1 MVNISGPDFTQMA
14 NRSSLGGEHM
24 EELMKKILRKHLP
37 LCVQKAQLITKIYQQ
52 TEGEPESLRQAKAFA
67 HVLENIP
74 IWIDEEELIAG
85 HAASKPWGVEID
97 PFLGPIDVELLKGL
111 EQEGVVVIDEEDWS
125 TIKEVAEYWRRRNW
139 QYKTWQLADE
149 RLWKFLQVGIW
160 LPPMRSRS
168 EGVGAYAGSGLGIYH
183 GLHLAVPD
191 YEKVLNHGLNSL
203 IEEAEEELKSV
214 RFFSR
219 DDVDKKLFLE
229 AVIIALTAINHF
241 ANRLVELAEAKA
253 GTETNPERRERL
265 HRIAE
270 TCRWIPANPARSF
283 HEALQCFWLIYLVCN
298 PSPTIGVGRFDQY
311 MYPFYRKDKEMGRIT
326 DEEILRLLC
335 ELRVKDMELV
345 RVALRPEKRM
355 QHAGMAKWHNMI
367 IGGVTSNGQDATNEL
382 TYLILEAAKR
392 LTTPHHTIT
401 LRVHE
406 GTPEELIIKALE
418 VVKTG
423 VGMPAFVG
431 DRSYIEFLLSKGVP
445 LSVARNYALGGCL
458 DVALPGLMRIVGA
471 TFFVVPKVLEIFL
484 NDGVDPRTGSE
495 VGPFKVDLDKFQ
507 KYVEFTDSFKEY
519 LTHFIGLWVEEANLN
534 ATIRSELAKH
544 VVEAAL
550 MTDGIKAGKGFFER
564 KMPYEINSVLLPVGM
579 INVADSL
586 ATIKKLVFDEKQ
598 ITMEQLKEAMQ
609 ANWEGYEEL
618 HRMCLESPKYGND
631 DDYADLIAKDLY
643 LFLAKTIT
651 KFDYVL
657 GGKHQP
663 GGISISSMWAGGN
676 ITGATPDGRYA
687 GEVLADGSMSPMRGR
702 DTNGPTAIIKSASK
716 IDQALYA
723 STLLNMKFHPSTLG
737 NTEDLKKLAILI
749 KTYFSLGGKHV
760 QFNVVSRE
768 MLIKA
773 QNEPENHGDLVV
785 RVAGYSAYFVQL
797 GKRIQDEIIARTEL
811 SI

>member
-1 MVNISGPDFTQMA
+1 
-14 NRSSLGGEHM
+14 M
-24 EELMKKILRKHLP
+24 EELMKKVRREHFP
-37 LCVQKAQLITKIYQQ
+37 LCVQKAQLITKMYRE

-85 HAASKPWGVEID
+85 HSASKPWGVEID
-97 PFLGPIDVELLKGL
+97 PFLGPIDIKLLKGL

-125 TIKEVAEYWRRRNW
+125 AIREVAEYWKRRNW
-139 QYKTWQLADE
+139 QYRTWQLTDE

-160 LPPMRSRS
+160 LPPMRNRT
-168 EGVGAYAGSGLGIYH
+168 EGVGTYAGSGLGIYH

-191 YEKVLNHGLNSL
+191 YEKVLNHGLNSM
-203 IEEAEEELKSV
+203 IEEAEEELKSI
-214 RFFSR
+214 RFFGR
-219 DDVDKKLFLE
+219 DDVEKRLFLE
-229 AVIIALTAINHF
+229 AVIITLKAINHF
-241 ANRLVELAEAKA
+241 ANRLADLAEAKA
-253 GTETNPERRERL
+253 ETEANPEQRGKL
-265 HRIAE
+265 QRIAE
-270 TCRWIPANPARSF
+270 TCRWVPANAARSF
-283 HEALQCFWLIYLVCN
+283 YEALQCFWLIYLVCN

-311 MYPFYRKDKEMGRIT
+311 MYPFYSKDKEMGRIT
-326 DEEILRLLC
+326 DEEVIRLLC

-345 RVALRPEKRM
+345 RIALRPEKRM
-355 QHAGMAKWHNMI
+355 QHAGMAKWHNMV
-367 IGGVTSNGQDATNEL
+367 IGGVTSNSQDATNEL
-382 TYLILEAAKR
+382 AYLILEAAKR

-406 GTPEELIIKALE
+406 GTPEKLMIEALE

-471 TFFVVPKVLEIFL
+471 SFFVAPKVLEIFL
-484 NDGVDPRTGSE
+484 NDGVDPRTGLEIS
-495 VGPFKVDLDKFQ
+495 PFKVDLDKFQ
-507 KYVEFTDSFKEY
+507 TYVEFTDAFKKY
-519 LTHFIGLWVEEANLN
+519 LAHFIGLWVEVANLH
-534 ATIRSELAKH
+534 AAVRSELTKH

-550 MTDGIKAGKGFFER
+550 MTNGIKAGKSFFER

-586 ATIKKLVFDEKQ
+586 ATIKKLVFEEKK
-598 ITMEQLKEAMQ
+598 ITMEQLKKAVQ

-618 HRMCLESPKYGND
+618 RRMCLEAPKYGND
-631 DDYADLIAKDLY
+631 DDYTDLIAKDLY
-643 LFLAKTIT
+643 RFLAKTIT
-651 KFDYVL
+651 KFDYTL

-663 GGISISSMWAGGN
+663 GGISISSMWAGGD

-737 NTEDLKKLAILI
+737 NTEDLKKLVTLI
-749 KTYFSLGGKHV
+749 KTYFSLGGKHI

-768 MLIKA
+768 MLIEA
-773 QNEPENHGDLVV
+773 QKHPESHSDLVV

-797 GKRIQDEIIARTEL
+797 GKRVQDEIIARTEL

>member
-1 MVNISGPDFTQMA
+1 
-14 NRSSLGGEHM
+14 M
-24 EELMKKILRKHLP
+24 EELMKKVRREHFP
-37 LCVQKAQLITKIYQQ
+37 LCVQKAQLITKIYRQ

-97 PFLGPIDVELLKGL
+97 PFLGPIDAELLKGL

-125 TIKEVAEYWRRRNW
+125 AIREVAEYWRRRNW
-139 QYKTWQLADE
+139 ECRTWQLADE

-160 LPPMRSRS
+160 LPPMRSRA

-191 YEKVLNHGLNSL
+191 YEKVLSHGLNSI
-203 IEEAEEELKSV
+203 IEEAEEELKSI
-214 RFFSR
+214 RFFGR
-219 DDVDKKLFLE
+219 DDVEKRLFLE
-229 AVIIALTAINHF
+229 AVIIALKAINQF
-241 ANRLVELAEAKA
+241 ANRLVDLAEAKA
-253 GTETNPERRERL
+253 GAEANPERREKL
-265 HRIAE
+265 QRIAE
-270 TCRWIPANPARSF
+270 TCRWVPANAARSF
-283 HEALQCFWLIYLVCN
+283 YEALQCFWLIYLVCN

-326 DEEILRLLC
+326 DEEVVRLLC

-345 RVALRPEKRM
+345 RVALRPAKRM
-355 QHAGMAKWHNMI
+355 QHAGMAKWHNMV

-382 TYLILEAAKR
+382 AYLILEAAKR
-392 LTTPHHTIT
+392 LMTPHHTIT

-406 GTPEELIIKALE
+406 GTPEELMMKALE

-445 LSVARNYALGGCL
+445 IPVARNYALGGCL

-471 TFFVVPKVLEIFL
+471 SFFVAPKVLEIFL
-484 NDGVDPRTGSE
+484 NDGVDPRTGLE

-507 KYVEFTDSFKEY
+507 TYVEFTDALKEY
-519 LTHFIGLWVEEANLN
+519 LAHFIGLWVEVANLH
-534 ATIRSELAKH
+534 AAVRSELTKH

-550 MTDGIKAGKGFFER
+550 MTNGIKAGKSFFER

-586 ATIKKLVFDEKQ
+586 ATIKKLVFEEKK
-598 ITMEQLKEAMQ
+598 ITMEQLKKAVQ

-618 HRMCLESPKYGND
+618 RRMCLEAPKYGND
-631 DDYADLIAKDLY
+631 DDYTDLIAKDLY
-643 LFLAKTIT
+643 RFLAMTIT
-651 KFDYVL
+651 KFDYTL

-663 GGISISSMWAGGN
+663 GGISISSMWAGGD

-716 IDQALYA
+716 IDQTLYA

-737 NTEDLKKLAILI
+737 NTEDLKKLATLI

-768 MLIKA
+768 MLLEA
-773 QNEPENHGDLVV
+773 QKHPENYSDLVV

-797 GKRIQDEIIARTEL
+797 GKRVQDEIIARTEL

>member
-1 MVNISGPDFTQMA
+1 
-14 NRSSLGGEHM
+14 M
-24 EELMKKILRKHLP
+24 EELMNKVRREHFP
-37 LCVQKAQLITKIYQQ
+37 LCVQKSQLTTEIYRQ

-85 HAASKPWGVEID
+85 YAASKPWGVEID

-111 EQEGVVVIDEEDWS
+111 EQEGVVVIDEKDWPA
-125 TIKEVAEYWRRRNW
+125 IREVAEYWRKRNW
-139 QYKTWQLADE
+139 QYRTWQLADE
-149 RLWKFLQVGIW
+149 RLWEFLQVGIW
-160 LPPMRSRS
+160 LPPMRSRT

-183 GLHLAVPD
+183 GLHLAVLD
-191 YEKVLNHGLNSL
+191 YERVLNHGLNS
-203 IEEAEEELKSV
+203 IIDEAEEELKNI
-214 RFFSR
+214 RFFGR
-219 DDVDKKLFLE
+219 DDVEKRLFLE
-229 AVIIALTAINHF
+229 AVIIAFKAINHF
-241 ANRLVELAEAKA
+241 ANRLADLAEAKA
-253 GTETNPERRERL
+253 GTEANLERREQL
-265 HRIAE
+265 QRITE
-270 TCRWIPANPARSF
+270 TCRWVPANAARSF
-283 HEALQCFWLIYLVCN
+283 YEALQCFWLIYLVCN

-326 DEEILRLLC
+326 DEEVVRLLC
-335 ELRVKDMELV
+335 ELRIKDMELV

-355 QHAGMAKWHNMI
+355 QHAGMAKWHNML

-392 LTTPHHTIT
+392 LMTPHHTIT

-406 GTPEELIIKALE
+406 GTPEELMIKALE

-471 TFFVVPKVLEIFL
+471 SFFVAPKVLEIFL
-484 NDGVDPRTGSE
+484 NDGVDPRTGLE
-495 VGPFKVDLDKFQ
+495 VGPFKVDLDKLQ
-507 KYVEFTDSFKEY
+507 TYVEFTDALKEY
-519 LTHFIGLWVEEANLN
+519 LAHFVGLWAEEANLN
-534 ATIRSELAKH
+534 AAVRSELAKH

-550 MTDGIKAGKGFFER
+550 MTNGIKVGKSFFER
-564 KMPYEINSVLLPVGM
+564 EMPYEINSVLLPVGM

-586 ATIKKLVFDEKQ
+586 ATIKKLVFEEKK
-598 ITMEQLKEAMQ
+598 ITMEQLKEAVK

-618 HRMCLESPKYGND
+618 RRMCLEAPKYGND

-663 GGISISSMWAGGN
+663 GGISISSMWAGGA

-723 STLLNMKFHPSTLG
+723 STLLNMKFHPSTFG
-737 NTEDLKKLAILI
+737 NTEDLKKLATLI

-768 MLIKA
+768 MLLEA
-773 QNEPENHGDLVV
+773 QNQPESYSDLVV

-797 GKRIQDEIIARTEL
+797 GKGVQDEIIARTEL

>member
-1 MVNISGPDFTQMA
+1 
-14 NRSSLGGEHM
+14 M
-24 EELMKKILRKHLP
+24 EELVNKVRREHFP
-37 LCVQKAQLITKIYQQ
+37 LCVRKAQLITEIYRQM
-52 TEGEPESLRQAKAFA
+52 EGEPESLRQAKAFA
-67 HVLENIP
+67 YVLENIP
-74 IWIDEEELIAG
+74 IWIDEEELIVG

-97 PFLGPIDVELLKGL
+97 PFLGPIDVELLNGL
-111 EQEGVVVIDEEDWS
+111 EQERVVVIDEEDWAA
-125 TIKEVAEYWRRRNW
+125 IREVAEYWRRMNW
-139 QYKTWQLADE
+139 QYRTWQLADE

-160 LPPMRSRS
+160 LPPMRSRA

-191 YEKVLNHGLNSL
+191 YEKVLSHGLNSI
-203 IEEAEEELKSV
+203 IEEAEEELKSI
-214 RFFSR
+214 RFFGR
-219 DDVDKKLFLE
+219 DDVEKRLFLE
-229 AVIIALTAINHF
+229 AVIIALKAINHF
-241 ANRLVELAEAKA
+241 ANRLADLAEAKA
-253 GTETNPERRERL
+253 GTEANLERRERIQ
-265 HRIAE
+265 RIAE
-270 TCRWIPANPARSF
+270 TCRWVPANAARSF
-283 HEALQCFWLIYLVCN
+283 YEALQCFWLIYLVCN

-326 DEEILRLLC
+326 DEEVIRLLC

-355 QHAGMAKWHNMI
+355 QHAGMAKWHNMV
-367 IGGVTSNGQDATNEL
+367 IGGVTSNSQDATNEL

-406 GTPEELIIKALE
+406 GTPEELMIKALE

-431 DRSYIEFLLSKGVP
+431 DRSYIEFLLLKGVP

-471 TFFVVPKVLEIFL
+471 SFFVAPKVLEIFL
-484 NDGVDPRTGSE
+484 NDGVDPRTGLE

-507 KYVEFTDSFKEY
+507 TYVELTDALKEY
-519 LTHFIGLWVEEANLN
+519 LAHFIGLWAEEANLG
-534 ATIRSELAKH
+534 AAVRSELAKH

-550 MTDGIKAGKGFFER
+550 MTNGIKAGKSFFER
-564 KMPYEINSVLLPVGM
+564 KMPYEVNSVLLPVGM

-586 ATIKKLVFDEKQ
+586 AAIKKLVFEEKK
-598 ITMEQLKEAMQ
+598 ITMEQLKKAVQ
-609 ANWEGYEEL
+609 ANWEEYEEL
-618 HRMCLESPKYGND
+618 RRMCLEAPKYGND

-643 LFLAKTIT
+643 RFLAKTIT
-651 KFDYVL
+651 KFDYTL

-663 GGISISSMWAGGN
+663 GGISISSMWAGGA

-737 NTEDLKKLAILI
+737 STEDLKKLATLI

-760 QFNVVSRE
+760 QFNVVNRE
-768 MLIKA
+768 ILLEA
-773 QNEPENHGDLVV
+773 QKQPENYSDLVV

-797 GKRIQDEIIARTEL
+797 GKRVQDEIIARTEL
-811 SI
+811 NI

>member
-1 MVNISGPDFTQMA
+1 
-14 NRSSLGGEHM
+14 M
-24 EELMKKILRKHLP
+24 EELMKKVRREHFP
-37 LCVQKAQLITKIYQQ
+37 LCVQKAQLITKIYRQ

-67 HVLENIP
+67 HVVENIP
-74 IWIDEEELIAG
+74 IWIDEEEFIVG
-85 HAASKPWGVEID
+85 HAASKHWGVEID
-97 PFLGPIDVELLKGL
+97 PFLGPLDVEMLKGL
-111 EQEGVVVIDEEDWS
+111 EQEGVVVIDEEDWPA
-125 TIKEVAEYWRRRNW
+125 IREVAEYWRTRNW
-139 QYKTWQLADE
+139 QYKAWHLADD

-160 LPPMRSRS
+160 LPPMRSRA
-168 EGVGAYAGSGLGIYH
+168 EGIGTYAGAGLGIYH
-183 GLHLAVPD
+183 GLHLAVLD
-191 YEKVLNHGLNSL
+191 YEKVLSHGLSSA
-203 IEEAEEELKSV
+203 IEEAEAELESI

-219 DDVDKKLFLE
+219 DDVEKRRFLE
-229 AVIIALTAINHF
+229 AVIIALKAINHL
-241 ANRLVELAEAKA
+241 ANRFADLAEAKA
-253 GTETNPERRERL
+253 ATEADPERKEKL
-265 HRIAE
+265 QRIAE
-270 TCRWIPANPARSF
+270 TCRWVPAKPARSF
-283 HEALQCFWLIYLVCN
+283 YEALQCFWLIYLACN
-298 PSPTIGVGRFDQY
+298 PSPTIGIGRFDQY
-311 MYPFYRKDKEMGRIT
+311 MYPFYKKDKELGRIT
-326 DEEILRLLC
+326 DEEVIRLLC
-335 ELRVKDMELV
+335 ELRAKDMELV

-355 QHAGMAKWHNMI
+355 QHAGMAKWHNMV
-367 IGGVTSNGQDATNEL
+367 IGGLTSNGQDATNEL

-392 LTTPHHTIT
+392 LMTPHHTIT

-406 GTPEELIIKALE
+406 GTPEELMIKALE

-445 LSVARNYALGGCL
+445 ITVARNYALGGCL
-458 DVALPGLMRIVGA
+458 DVALPGLMRIVEA
-471 TFFVVPKVLEIFL
+471 SFFVVPKVLEIFL
-484 NDGVDPRTGSE
+484 NGGVDPRTGLK
-495 VGPFKVDLDKFQ
+495 VGPFKADFDEFQ
-507 KYVEFTDSFKEY
+507 TYVEFTDAFKKY
-519 LTHFIGLWVEEANLN
+519 LAHFISLWVETANLL
-534 ATIRSELAKH
+534 TTVRSELMKN

-550 MTDGIKAGKGFFER
+550 MTNGIKAGKSFYER

-586 ATIKKLVFDEKQ
+586 ATIKKLVFQEKK
-598 ITMEQLKEAMQ
+598 ITMEQLKKAVQ

-618 HRMCLESPKYGND
+618 HRMCLEAPKYGND

-643 LFLAKTIT
+643 RFLAQTIT

-663 GGISISSMWAGGN
+663 GGISISSMWAGGD

-687 GEVLADGSMSPMRGR
+687 AEVLADGSMSPMRGR

-737 NTEDLKKLAILI
+737 NTEDLRKLTALI
-749 KTYFSLGGKHV
+749 KTYFRLGGKHV

-768 MLIKA
+768 MLLEA
-773 QNEPENHGDLVV
+773 QKHPESYSDLVV

-797 GKRIQDEIIARTEL
+797 GKRVQDEIIARTEL

>member
-1 MVNISGPDFTQMA
+1 
-14 NRSSLGGEHM
+14 M
-24 EELMKKILRKHLP
+24 EELMKRVRREHFP
-37 LCVQKAQLITKIYQQ
+37 LCVQKAQLITKMYQE
-52 TEGEPESLRQAKAFA
+52 TEGEPETVRQAKAFA
-67 HVLENIP
+67 HVVDNIP
-74 IWIDEEELIAG
+74 IWIDEDEFIVG
-85 HAASKPWGVEID
+85 HGASKPWGVEID
-97 PFLGPIDVELLKGL
+97 PFLGPVDIEMLKGL

-125 TIKEVAEYWRRRNW
+125 AIREVAEYWRTRNW
-139 QYKTWQLADE
+139 QYKAWQLADE

-160 LPPMRSRS
+160 LPPMRSRA
-168 EGVGAYAGSGLGIYH
+168 EGIGTYAGAGLGIYH
-183 GLHLAVPD
+183 GLHLSVLD
-191 YEKVLNHGLNSL
+191 YEKVLSHGLNGI
-203 IEEAEEELKSV
+203 IEEAEVELENI

-219 DDVDKKLFLE
+219 DDVERRRFLE
-229 AVIIALTAINHF
+229 AVIIALKAINHLADRF
-241 ANRLVELAEAKA
+241 ADLAEAKA
-253 GTETNPERRERL
+253 ETEANSEQKEKL
-265 HRIAE
+265 QRIAE
-270 TCRWIPANPARSF
+270 TCRWVPAKPARSF
-283 HEALQCFWLIYLVCN
+283 YEALQCFWLIYLVCN
-298 PSPTIGVGRFDQY
+298 PSPTIGIGRFDQY
-311 MYPFYRKDKEMGRIT
+311 MYPFYKKDKELDRIT
-326 DEEILRLLC
+326 DEEVVRLLC
-335 ELRVKDMELV
+335 ELRAKDMELV

-355 QHAGMAKWHNMI
+355 QHAGMAKWHNMV
-367 IGGVTSNGQDATNEL
+367 IGGQTSNGQDATNEL

-392 LTTPHHTIT
+392 LMTPHHTIT

-406 GTPEELIIKALE
+406 GTPEELMIKALE

-445 LSVARNYALGGCL
+445 FPVVRNYALGGCL
-458 DVALPGLMRIVGA
+458 DVALPGLMRIVEA
-471 TFFVVPKVLEIFL
+471 SFFVVPKVLEIFL
-484 NDGVDPRTGSE
+484 NGGVDPRTGLK
-495 VGPFKVDLDKFQ
+495 VGPLKADFDEFQ
-507 KYVEFTDSFKEY
+507 TYVEFTDAFKKY
-519 LTHFIGLWVEEANLN
+519 LAHFIGLWVETANLL
-534 ATIRSELAKH
+534 TTVRSELMKN

-550 MTDGIKAGKGFFER
+550 MTNGIKAGKSFYER

-586 ATIKKLVFDEKQ
+586 ATIKKLVFKEKK
-598 ITMEQLKEAMQ
+598 ITMEQLREAVQ
-609 ANWEGYEEL
+609 ANWKGYEEL

-631 DDYADLIAKDLY
+631 DDYADVIAKDLY
-643 LFLAKTIT
+643 RFLAQTIT

-663 GGISISSMWAGGN
+663 GGISISSMWAGGD

-687 GEVLADGSMSPMRGR
+687 AEVLADGSMSPMRGR

-737 NTEDLKKLAILI
+737 NTEDLRKLTALI

-768 MLIKA
+768 MLLEA
-773 QNEPENHGDLVV
+773 QKHPENYSDLVV

-797 GKRIQDEIIARTEL
+797 GKRVQDEIIARTEL

>member
-1 MVNISGPDFTQMA
+1 
-14 NRSSLGGEHM
+14 
-24 EELMKKILRKHLP
+24 
-37 LCVQKAQLITKIYQQ
+37 
-52 TEGEPESLRQAKAFA
+52 
-67 HVLENIP
+67 VLENIP
-74 IWIDEEELIAG
+74 IWIDEEELIVG

-97 PFLGPIDVELLKGL
+97 PFLGPLDVEMLKGL
-111 EQEGVVVIDEEDWS
+111 EQEGVVVVDEEDWS
-125 TIKEVAEYWRRRNW
+125 AIREVAQYWRKKNW
-139 QYKTWQLADE
+139 QYRTWQLADE

-160 LPPMRSRS
+160 LPPMRSRV

-183 GLHLAVPD
+183 GLHLAVLD
-191 YEKVLNHGLNSL
+191 YEKVLSHGLNGI
-203 IEEAEEELKSV
+203 IEEAEAELKNI
-214 RFFSR
+214 RFSSK
-219 DDVDKKLFLE
+219 DDVEKRCFLE
-229 AVIIALTAINHF
+229 ALIIALKAINHF
-241 ANRLVELAEAKA
+241 AHRLADLAKA
-253 GTETNPERRERL
+253 KKEANPEQREKL
-265 HRIAE
+265 QRIVE
-270 TCRWIPANPARSF
+270 TCRWVPANPARSF
-283 HEALQCFWLIYLVCN
+283 HEALQCFWLIYIVCN

-311 MYPFYRKDKEMGRIT
+311 MYPFYKKDKETGRIT
-326 DEEILRLLC
+326 DEEVIRLLC
-335 ELRVKDMELV
+335 ELRAKDMELM

-355 QHAGMAKWHNMI
+355 QHAGMAKWHNMV

-406 GTPEELIIKALE
+406 GTPEELMIKALE

-431 DRSYIEFLLSKGVP
+431 DTSYIEFLLSKGVP
-445 LSVARNYALGGCL
+445 ISVARNYALGGCL
-458 DVALPGLMRIVGA
+458 DVSLPGLMRIVGA
-471 TFFVVPKVLEIFL
+471 TFFVAPKVLEIFL
-484 NDGVDPRTGSE
+484 NDGVDPRTGLK
-495 VGPFKVDLDKFQ
+495 VGPFNVDLDKFQ
-507 KYVEFTDSFKEY
+507 TYVEFTDTFKKY
-519 LTHFIGLWVEEANLN
+519 SAYFIGLWVEEANLN
-534 ATIRSELAKH
+534 AAVRSELAKH
-544 VVEAAL
+544 IVEAAL
-550 MTDGIKAGKGFFER
+550 MTNGIKAGKSFFER

-579 INVADSL
+579 INVADSM
-586 ATIKKLVFDEKQ
+586 AAIKKLVFEEKK
-598 ITMEQLKEAMQ
+598 ITIEQLKEAVQ

-618 HRMCLESPKYGND
+618 RHMCLEAPKYGND

-643 LFLAKTIT
+643 RFLAETIT

-663 GGISISSMWAGGN
+663 GGISISSMWAGGD

-737 NTEDLKKLAILI
+737 NTEDLKKLATLI

-768 MLIKA
+768 MLLEA
-773 QNEPENHGDLVV
+773 QKCPDSYSDLVV

-797 GKRIQDEIIARTEL
+797 GKRVQDEIIARTEL

>member
-1 MVNISGPDFTQMA
+1 
-14 NRSSLGGEHM
+14 M
-24 EELMKKILRKHLP
+24 EELMKKVRREHLP
-37 LCVQKAQLITKIYQQ
+37 LCVQKAQLITEIYRQ

-74 IWIDEEELIAG
+74 IWIDEEEFIAG

-111 EQEGVVVIDEEDWS
+111 EQEGVVVIDEDDWS
-125 TIKEVAEYWRRRNW
+125 VIRGVAEYWKRRNW

-191 YEKVLNHGLNSL
+191 YEQVLEHGLNSL
-203 IEEAEEELKSV
+203 IEEAEEELKSI
-214 RFFSR
+214 RFFGR
-219 DDVDKKLFLE
+219 DDVEKKLFLE
-229 AVIIALTAINHF
+229 AVIIAFRAINHF
-241 ANRLVELAEAKA
+241 ANRLADLAEAKA
-253 GTETNPERRERL
+253 GKEANPEQREQL
-265 HRIAE
+265 QKIAE
-270 TCRWIPANPARSF
+270 TCRWVPANPARNF
-283 HEALQCFWLIYLVCN
+283 YEALQCFWLIYLACN

-311 MYPFYRKDKEMGRIT
+311 MYPFYSKDKEIGRIT
-326 DEEILRLLC
+326 DEEVVRLLC
-335 ELRVKDMELV
+335 ELRAKDMELV
-345 RVALRPEKRM
+345 RIALRPAKRM
-355 QHAGMAKWHNMI
+355 QHAGMAKWHNMV

-406 GTPEELIIKALE
+406 GTPEELMIKALE

-423 VGMPAFVG
+423 IGMPAFVG

-445 LSVARNYALGGCL
+445 PSVARNYALGGCL

-471 TFFVVPKVLEIFL
+471 SFFVAPKVLEIFL
-484 NDGVDPRTGSE
+484 NDGVDPRTGLE
-495 VGPFKVDLDKFQ
+495 VGPFKVDLDRLQ
-507 KYVEFTDSFKEY
+507 TYVEFTDALKEY
-519 LTHFIGLWVEEANLN
+519 LAHFIGLWVEEANLN
-534 ATIRSELAKH
+534 AAVRSKLAKH
-544 VVEAAL
+544 VVEATL
-550 MTDGIKAGKGFFER
+550 MTNGIKAAKSFFER

-586 ATIKKLVFDEKQ
+586 AAIKKLVFEEKK
-598 ITMEQLKEAMQ
+598 ITMEQLREAVH

-618 HRMCLESPKYGND
+618 RRMCLEAPKYGND
-631 DDYADLIAKDLY
+631 DDYTDVIAKDLY
-643 LFLAKTIT
+643 RFLAKTIT
-651 KFDYVL
+651 KFDYTL

-663 GGISISSMWAGGN
+663 GGISISSMWAGGD

-737 NTEDLKKLAILI
+737 NTEDLRKLATLI
-749 KTYFSLGGKHV
+749 KTYFSLGGKHI
-760 QFNVVSRE
+760 QFNVVNRE
-768 MLIKA
+768 ILLEA
-773 QNEPENHGDLVV
+773 QKQPENYHDLVV

-797 GKRIQDEIIARTEL
+797 GKRVQDEIIARTEL
-811 SI
+811 NI

>member
-1 MVNISGPDFTQMA
+1 
-14 NRSSLGGEHM
+14 M
-24 EELMKKILRKHLP
+24 EELMKKVRREHFP
-37 LCVQKAQLITKIYQQ
+37 LCVQKAQLITKIYRQ

-97 PFLGPIDVELLKGL
+97 PFLGPIDAELLKGL

-125 TIKEVAEYWRRRNW
+125 AIGEVAEYWRRRNW
-139 QYKTWQLADE
+139 EYRTWQLADE

-160 LPPMRSRS
+160 LPPMRSRA

-191 YEKVLNHGLNSL
+191 YEKVLSHGLNSI
-203 IEEAEEELKSV
+203 IEEAEEELKSI
-214 RFFSR
+214 RFFGR
-219 DDVDKKLFLE
+219 DDVEKRLFLE
-229 AVIIALTAINHF
+229 AVIIALKAINQF
-241 ANRLVELAEAKA
+241 ANRLVDLAEAKVGA
-253 GTETNPERRERL
+253 EANPERREKL
-265 HRIAE
+265 QRIAE
-270 TCRWIPANPARSF
+270 TCRWVPANAARSF
-283 HEALQCFWLIYLVCN
+283 YEALQCFWLIYLVCN

-326 DEEILRLLC
+326 DEEVVRLLC

-345 RVALRPEKRM
+345 RVALRPAKRM
-355 QHAGMAKWHNMI
+355 QHAGMAKWHNMV

-382 TYLILEAAKR
+382 AYLILEAAKR
-392 LTTPHHTIT
+392 LMTPHHTIT

-406 GTPEELIIKALE
+406 GTPEELMMKALE

-445 LSVARNYALGGCL
+445 IPVARNYALGGCL

-471 TFFVVPKVLEIFL
+471 SFFVAPKVLEIFL
-484 NDGVDPRTGSE
+484 NDGVDPRTGLE

-507 KYVEFTDSFKEY
+507 TYVEFTDALKEY
-519 LTHFIGLWVEEANLN
+519 LAHFIGLWAEVANLH
-534 ATIRSELAKH
+534 AAVRSELTKH

-550 MTDGIKAGKGFFER
+550 MTNGIKAGKSFFER

-586 ATIKKLVFDEKQ
+586 ATIKKLVFEEKK
-598 ITMEQLKEAMQ
+598 ITMEQLKKAVQ

-618 HRMCLESPKYGND
+618 RRMCLEAPKYGND
-631 DDYADLIAKDLY
+631 DDYTDLIAKDLY
-643 LFLAKTIT
+643 RFLAMTIT
-651 KFDYVL
+651 KFDYTL

-663 GGISISSMWAGGN
+663 GGISISSMWAGGD

-737 NTEDLKKLAILI
+737 NTEDLKKLATLI

-768 MLIKA
+768 MLLEA
-773 QNEPENHGDLVV
+773 QKQPENYSDLVV

-797 GKRIQDEIIARTEL
+797 GKRVQDEIIARTEL

>member
-1 MVNISGPDFTQMA
+1 
-14 NRSSLGGEHM
+14 M
-24 EELMKKILRKHLP
+24 EELMKKVRREHFP
-37 LCVQKAQLITKIYQQ
+37 LCVQKAQLTTKIYRQ

-125 TIKEVAEYWRRRNW
+125 AIREVAEYWRRKNW
-139 QYKTWQLADE
+139 EYRTWQLADE

-160 LPPMRSRS
+160 LPPMRSRA

-183 GLHLAVPD
+183 GLHLAVPV
-191 YEKVLNHGLNSL
+191 YEKVLSHGLNSI
-203 IEEAEEELKSV
+203 IEEAEEELKSI
-214 RFFSR
+214 RFFGR
-219 DDVDKKLFLE
+219 DDVEKRLFLE
-229 AVIIALTAINHF
+229 AVIIALKAINQF
-241 ANRLVELAEAKA
+241 ANRLADLAEAKA
-253 GTETNPERRERL
+253 GTEANPERREKL
-265 HRIAE
+265 QRIAE
-270 TCRWIPANPARSF
+270 TCRWVPANAARSF
-283 HEALQCFWLIYLVCN
+283 YEALQCFWLIYLVCN
-298 PSPTIGVGRFDQY
+298 PSPTIGMGRFDQY

-326 DEEILRLLC
+326 DEEVVRLLC

-345 RVALRPEKRM
+345 RVALRPAKRM
-355 QHAGMAKWHNMI
+355 QHAGMAKWHNMV
-367 IGGVTSNGQDATNEL
+367 IGGVTSNSQDATNEL
-382 TYLILEAAKR
+382 AYLILEAAKR

-406 GTPEELIIKALE
+406 GTPEELMIEALE

-431 DRSYIEFLLSKGVP
+431 DKSYIEFLLSKGVP

-471 TFFVVPKVLEIFL
+471 SFFVVPKVLEIFL
-484 NDGVDPRTGSE
+484 NDGVDPRTGLE

-507 KYVEFTDSFKEY
+507 TYVEFTDALKEY
-519 LTHFIGLWVEEANLN
+519 LAHFIGLWVEVANLH
-534 ATIRSELAKH
+534 AAVRSELTKH

-550 MTDGIKAGKGFFER
+550 MTNGIKAGKSFFER

-586 ATIKKLVFDEKQ
+586 TTIKKLVFEEKK
-598 ITMEQLKEAMQ
+598 ITMEQLKKAVQ

-618 HRMCLESPKYGND
+618 RRMCLEAPKYGND
-631 DDYADLIAKDLY
+631 DDYTDLIAKDLY
-643 LFLAKTIT
+643 RFLAKTIT
-651 KFDYVL
+651 KFDYTL

-663 GGISISSMWAGGN
+663 GGISISSMWAGGD

-737 NTEDLKKLAILI
+737 NTEDLRKLATLI

-760 QFNVVSRE
+760 QFNVVNRE
-768 MLIKA
+768 TLLEA
-773 QNEPENHGDLVV
+773 QKHPENYSDLVV

-797 GKRIQDEIIARTEL
+797 GKRVQDEIIARTEL
-811 SI
+811 NI

>member
-1 MVNISGPDFTQMA
+1 
-14 NRSSLGGEHM
+14 M
-24 EELMKKILRKHLP
+24 EELMKKVRREHFP
-37 LCVQKAQLITKIYQQ
+37 LCVQKAQLITKIYRQ

-97 PFLGPIDVELLKGL
+97 PFLGPIDAELLKGL

-125 TIKEVAEYWRRRNW
+125 AIREVAEYWRRRNW
-139 QYKTWQLADE
+139 ECRTWQLADE

-160 LPPMRSRS
+160 LPPMRSRA

-191 YEKVLNHGLNSL
+191 YEKVLSHGLNSI
-203 IEEAEEELKSV
+203 IEEAEEELKSI
-214 RFFSR
+214 RFFGR
-219 DDVDKKLFLE
+219 DDVEKRLFLE
-229 AVIIALTAINHF
+229 AVIIALKAINQF
-241 ANRLVELAEAKA
+241 ANRLVDLAEAKA
-253 GTETNPERRERL
+253 GAEANPERREKL
-265 HRIAE
+265 QRIAE
-270 TCRWIPANPARSF
+270 TCRWVPANAARSF
-283 HEALQCFWLIYLVCN
+283 YEALQCFWLIYLVCN

-326 DEEILRLLC
+326 DEEVVRLLC

-345 RVALRPEKRM
+345 RVALRPAKRM
-355 QHAGMAKWHNMI
+355 QHAGMAKWHNMV

-382 TYLILEAAKR
+382 AYLILEAAKR
-392 LTTPHHTIT
+392 LMTPHHTIT

-406 GTPEELIIKALE
+406 GTPEELMMKALE

-445 LSVARNYALGGCL
+445 IPVARNYALGGCL

-471 TFFVVPKVLEIFL
+471 SFFVAPKVLEIFL
-484 NDGVDPRTGSE
+484 NDGVDPRTGLE

-507 KYVEFTDSFKEY
+507 TYVEFTDALKEY
-519 LTHFIGLWVEEANLN
+519 LAHFIGLWVEVANLH
-534 ATIRSELAKH
+534 AAVRSELTKH

-550 MTDGIKAGKGFFER
+550 MTNGIKAGKSFFER

-586 ATIKKLVFDEKQ
+586 ATIKKLVFEEKK
-598 ITMEQLKEAMQ
+598 ITMEQLKKAVQ

-618 HRMCLESPKYGND
+618 RRMCLEAPKYGND
-631 DDYADLIAKDLY
+631 DDYTDLIAKDLY
-643 LFLAKTIT
+643 RFLAMTIT
-651 KFDYVL
+651 KFDYTL

-663 GGISISSMWAGGN
+663 GGISISSMWAGGD

-716 IDQALYA
+716 IDQTLYA

-737 NTEDLKKLAILI
+737 NTEDLKKLATLI

-768 MLIKA
+768 MLLEA
-773 QNEPENHGDLVV
+773 QKQPENYSDLVV

-797 GKRIQDEIIARTEL
+797 GKRVQDEIIARTEL

>member
-1 MVNISGPDFTQMA
+1 
-14 NRSSLGGEHM
+14 M
-24 EELMKKILRKHLP
+24 EELMKNIRREHFP

-52 TEGEPESLRQAKAFA
+52 TEGEPEILRQAKAFA

-74 IWIDEEELIAG
+74 IWIDEEELIVG

-97 PFLGPIDVELLKGL
+97 PFLGPIDVELIKGL
-111 EQEGVVVIDEEDWS
+111 EQEGVVVVDEEDWS
-125 TIKEVAEYWRRRNW
+125 AIREVAQYWRKKNW
-139 QYKTWQLADE
+139 QYRTWQLADE

-160 LPPMRSRS
+160 LPPMRSRV

-183 GLHLAVPD
+183 GLHLAVLD
-191 YEKVLNHGLNSL
+191 YEKVLSHGLNGI
-203 IEEAEEELKSV
+203 IEEAEAELKNI
-214 RFFSR
+214 RFSSK
-219 DDVDKKLFLE
+219 DDVEKRCFLE
-229 AVIIALTAINHF
+229 ALIIALKAINHF
-241 ANRLVELAEAKA
+241 AHRLADLAKA
-253 GTETNPERRERL
+253 KAKKEANPEQREKL
-265 HRIAE
+265 QRIVE
-270 TCRWIPANPARSF
+270 TCRWVPANPARSF
-283 HEALQCFWLIYLVCN
+283 HEALQCFWLIYIVCN

-311 MYPFYRKDKEMGRIT
+311 MYPFYKKDKETGRIT
-326 DEEILRLLC
+326 DEEVIRLLC
-335 ELRVKDMELV
+335 ELRAKDMELM

-355 QHAGMAKWHNMI
+355 QHAGMAKWHNMV

-406 GTPEELIIKALE
+406 GTPEELMIKALE

-431 DRSYIEFLLSKGVP
+431 DTSYIEFLLSKGVP
-445 LSVARNYALGGCL
+445 ISVARNYALGGCL
-458 DVALPGLMRIVGA
+458 DVSLPGLMRIVGA
-471 TFFVVPKVLEIFL
+471 TFFVAPKVLEIFL
-484 NDGVDPRTGSE
+484 NDGVDPRTGLK
-495 VGPFKVDLDKFQ
+495 VGPFNVDLDKFQ
-507 KYVEFTDSFKEY
+507 TYVEFTDTFKKY
-519 LTHFIGLWVEEANLN
+519 LAYFIGLWVEEANLN
-534 ATIRSELAKH
+534 AAVRSELAKH
-544 VVEAAL
+544 IVEAAL
-550 MTDGIKAGKGFFER
+550 MTNGIKAGKSFFER

-579 INVADSL
+579 INVADSM
-586 ATIKKLVFDEKQ
+586 AAIKKLVFEEKK
-598 ITMEQLKEAMQ
+598 ITIEQLKEAVQ

-618 HRMCLESPKYGND
+618 RHMCLEAPKYGND

-643 LFLAKTIT
+643 RFLAETIT

-663 GGISISSMWAGGN
+663 GGISISSMWAGGD

-737 NTEDLKKLAILI
+737 NTEDLKKLATLI

-768 MLIKA
+768 MLLEA
-773 QNEPENHGDLVV
+773 QKCPDSYSDLVV

-797 GKRIQDEIIARTEL
+797 GKRVQDEIIARTEL

>member
-1 MVNISGPDFTQMA
+1 
-14 NRSSLGGEHM
+14 M
-24 EELMKKILRKHLP
+24 EELMKKVRREHFP
-37 LCVQKAQLITKIYQQ
+37 LCVQKAQLITEIYRQ
-52 TEGEPESLRQAKAFA
+52 TEGEPEILRQAKAFA

-74 IWIDEEELIAG
+74 IWIDEDEFIVG
-85 HAASKPWGVEID
+85 HGASKPWGVEID
-97 PFLGPIDVELLKGL
+97 PFLGPIDVEMLKGL
-111 EQEGVVVIDEEDWS
+111 EQEGVLTIDEEDWAA
-125 TIKEVAEYWRRRNW
+125 IREVAEYWRTRNW
-139 QYKTWQLADE
+139 QYNAWQLADE
-149 RLWKFLQVGIW
+149 RLWRFLQVGIW
-160 LPPMRSRS
+160 LPPMRSRA
-168 EGVGAYAGSGLGIYH
+168 EGIGTYAGAGLGIYH
-183 GLHLAVPD
+183 GLHLAVLD
-191 YEKVLNHGLNSL
+191 YEKVLSHGLNGI
-203 IEEAEEELKSV
+203 IEEAEAELENV

-219 DDVDKKLFLE
+219 DDVERRRFLE
-229 AVIIALTAINHF
+229 AVIMALKAINHF
-241 ANRLVELAEAKA
+241 ADRFADLAEAKA
-253 GTETNPERRERL
+253 ETEANSEQKEKLQRVE
-265 HRIAE
+265 E
-270 TCRWIPANPARSF
+270 TCRWVPAKPARSF

-298 PSPTIGVGRFDQY
+298 PSPTIGMGRFDQY
-311 MYPFYRKDKEMGRIT
+311 MYPFYRKDKETGRIT
-326 DEEILRLLC
+326 DEEVVRLLC
-335 ELRVKDMELV
+335 ELRAKDMELV

-367 IGGVTSNGQDATNEL
+367 IGGLTSNGQDATNEL

-392 LTTPHHTIT
+392 LMTPHHTVT

-406 GTPEELIIKALE
+406 NTPEELMMKALE

-458 DVALPGLMRIVGA
+458 DVALPGLMRIVEA
-471 TFFVVPKVLEIFL
+471 SFFVVPKVLEIFL
-484 NDGVDPRTGSE
+484 NDGVDPKTGLK
-495 VGPFKVDLDKFQ
+495 VGPFKVDLDEFQ
-507 KYVEFTDSFKEY
+507 TYVEFTDAFKKY
-519 LTHFIGLWVEEANLN
+519 LAHFIGLWAETANLL
-534 ATIRSELAKH
+534 TTVRSELMKH

-550 MTDGIKAGKGFFER
+550 MDNGIKAGKSFFER

-586 ATIKKLVFDEKQ
+586 ATIKKLVFKEKK
-598 ITMEQLKEAMQ
+598 ITMDELKKAMQ

-618 HRMCLESPKYGND
+618 RRVCLEAPKYGND

-643 LFLAKTIT
+643 RFLAQTIT

-663 GGISISSMWAGGN
+663 GGISISSMWAGGD

-687 GEVLADGSMSPMRGR
+687 AEVLADGSMSPMRGR

-716 IDQALYA
+716 IDQTLYA

-737 NTEDLKKLAILI
+737 NTEDLRKLTALI
-749 KTYFSLGGKHV
+749 KTYFGLGGKHV

-768 MLIKA
+768 MLLEA
-773 QNEPENHGDLVV
+773 QKHPENYHDLVV

-797 GKRIQDEIIARTEL
+797 GKRVQDEIIARTEL